1 MSHKLLIK
9 YVGESER
16 AVREI
21 FRKARSAS
29 PSIIFLCVSLAS
41 ALLRYTQTGAQ
52 DEIDALASSRL
63 SGTVDSGTHEGGSF
77 SLLNEM
83 DGVEELVGVTVIGAT
98 NRPAALVSSYQSVLC
113 HAKSARVR
121 IRR

>member
-1 MSHKLLIK
+1 MNK

-29 PSIIFLCVSLAS
+29 PSIIFFVRSPRLAR
-41 ALLRYTQTGAQ
+41 LHIIQTSAQ
-52 DEIDALASSRL
+52 DEIDALASSR
-63 SGTVDSGTHEGGSF
+63 SHSAIDSGTHSGVLL

-98 NRPAALVSSYQSVLC
+98 NRPEVLVS
-113 HAKSARVR
+113 
-121 IRR
+121 